1 MKFRKVRLYDL
12 CSIVTDYVANGSFKT
27 LADKVKYLNEGYARV
42 IRLVDYNNKYSKKDS
57 IWVSKESYEFLKKS
71 KLYGG
76 EIVLTNVGAN
86 LGTVFIAPQLEY
98 PTTLGPNAIMIKTNE
113 NDKYLYY
120 WLKSKNGQNTIKSI
134 VTGSAMPKFNK
145 TDLKNIEI
153 AIPCIEDQDKIVE
166 ILSKIDKKIELNNQ
180 TNDNLQKLVNGLY
193 IKYFVN
199 FDGYIGEY
207 KDTDLGMIPEIFNV
221 DTLGNVI
228 TFSNGYGWNSK
239 DMLDVG
245 SEDTYKVFKM
255 ANINIGGGINKSKT
269 KSWIEKDKTSNLE
282 QYITKKGDIL
292 MCMTD
297 MKNSGNPLLGHTALI
312 DKDDEFVINQRV
324 GIIRCNKGLGY
335 SYIYTMSNLKY
346 FINDI
351 RSRANSGVQV
361 NLTTKGICD
370 TLVLVPDDN
379 TLNKFQQVA
388 EPLYEKIFNNNNENE
403 TLEQLRDTLL
413 PKLMNG

>member
-1 MKFRKVRLYDL
+1 MKFRKVRLCDL

-86 LGTVFIAPQLEY
+86 LGTVFIAPQFEY

-166 ILSKIDKKIELNNQ
+166 ILSNIDKKIELNNQ
-180 TNDNLQKLVNGLY
+180 TNDNLLY
-193 IKYFVN
+193 
-199 FDGYIGEY
+199 
-207 KDTDLGMIPEIFNV
+207 NV
-221 DTLGNVI
+221 
-228 TFSNGYGWNSK
+228 
-239 DMLDVG
+239 
-245 SEDTYKVFKM
+245 
-255 ANINIGGGINKSKT
+255 A
-269 KSWIEKDKTSNLE
+269 
-282 QYITKKGDIL
+282 
-292 MCMTD
+292 
-297 MKNSGNPLLGHTALI
+297 
-312 DKDDEFVINQRV
+312 
-324 GIIRCNKGLGY
+324 
-335 SYIYTMSNLKY
+335 
-346 FINDI
+346 
-351 RSRANSGVQV
+351 
-361 NLTTKGICD
+361 
-370 TLVLVPDDN
+370 
-379 TLNKFQQVA
+379 
-388 EPLYEKIFNNNNENE
+388 
-403 TLEQLRDTLL
+403 
-413 PKLMNG
+413 

>member
-1 MKFRKVRLYDL
+1 MKFRKVRLCDL

-86 LGTVFIAPQLEY
+86 LGTVFIAPQFEY

-166 ILSKIDKKIELNNQ
+166 ILSNIDKKIELNNQ
-180 TNDNLQKLVNGLY
+180 TNESFKDVFVTAPTGAGKSILFQVPAIVAAEKNELLTIVISPLIGLMKDQVNNIKLLTNCAATINSEFTPIEKEKIIEDIQNKKVSILY
-193 IKYFVN
+193 IS
-199 FDGYIGEY
+199 
-207 KDTDLGMIPEIFNV
+207 PE
-221 DTLGNVI
+221 TLL
-228 TFSNGYGWNSK
+228 SN
-239 DMLDVG
+239 
-245 SEDTYKVFKM
+245 
-255 ANINIGGGINKSKT
+255 ANIETFIGDRQIGLLVVDEAHTVSTWGKNFRPDYWYLGDYLDKLRHRT
-269 KSWIEKDKTSNLE
+269 KLFF
-282 QYITKKGDIL
+282 QL
-292 MCMTD
+292 QHLQPQQQLVM
-297 MKNSGNPLLGHTALI
+297 
-312 DKDDEFVINQRV
+312 
-324 GIIRCNKGLGY
+324 
-335 SYIYTMSNLKY
+335 
-346 FINDI
+346 
-351 RSRANSGVQV
+351 VQ
-361 NLTTKGICD
+361 KIC
-370 TLVLVPDDN
+370 
-379 TLNKFQQVA
+379 
-388 EPLYEKIFNNNNENE
+388 I
-403 TLEQLRDTLL
+403 
-413 PKLMNG
+413 MI